1 MASTRQGSV
10 SPIQASIF
18 DPVEEQ
24 TQDDYH
30 TETEP
35 TTAPHS
41 GSGDEHEYYN
51 LKPPPPSVSHSNMEH
66 LAIRYFSVDHLDVIL
81 HDYQLSSRFRRF
93 LTQYKPYTIPALES
107 YIDSQKAVAAIE
119 YANSLADNLP
129 SQTGHASKAAVVV
142 DKSFQER
149 SQLVV
154 QELVDDALPA
164 YLTHRLVQTVTDSL
178 VKEITGNNSP
188 VMRDL
193 IPALAEV
200 YCITD
205 PSIPD
210 NPIVYASEAF
220 YDISGYQKDFVIGRN
235 CRFLQGPKTSSA
247 SVHRLI
253 EALRAGQE
261 VTETLLN
268 YRRNGTP
275 FMNLLM
281 IAPLY
286 DNKGT
291 VRYFVGAQIDVTN
304 LIDGGKGLDSFE
316 ILLAKDRI
324 EERYRGR
331 SMRKPTQ
338 VLGELGQMMND
349 EELDAVNIR
358 PRSQSRDTA
367 PTGSSRNLSF
377 TRPTRKVFG
386 MDDSLERG
394 LWPHPSLGPSGRLPG
409 VYQNYLLVRPYPSLR
424 ITFTSPALRIPGLL
438 QTKLMERLGGP
449 QDVRDGVLDSLTHST
464 PVTAKISWLS
474 TPAPT
479 GSPHRTTVEG
489 KPRWIHCTPLLGS
502 DEQVGVWMIVMVEQE
517 TVTGSLRR
525 PSEIINTFPSP
536 PPNVIGR
543 SSLDIP
549 VRGGEGARNPRF
561 KPETGKLYADYL
573 RREGKTPP
581 LNEGP
586 ASGPSRGSSTR
597 ETRTFQ
603 DF

>member
-1 MASTRQGSV
+1 MASTRQGSI

-18 DPVEEQ
+18 DSLEEEA
-24 TQDDYH
+24 QDDYH
-30 TETEP
+30 TEP

-41 GSGDEHEYYN
+41 GSGDEHEYYD

-66 LAIRYFSVDHLDVIL
+66 LSTRYFSVDHLNVIL
-81 HDYQLSSRFRRF
+81 RDYQLFSRFRRF
-93 LTQYKPYTIPALES
+93 LTQYKPYTLPALES
-107 YIDSQKAVAAIE
+107 YVDTQKAVAAIE
-119 YANSLADNLP
+119 YANSLANNHR
-129 SQTGHASKAAVVV
+129 STTGHTPKPAAVV
-142 DKSFQER
+142 DESFQER
-149 SQLVV
+149 SRLVV
-154 QELVDDALPA
+154 QALVDDALPA

-178 VKEITGNNSP
+178 VKEITGNNAP

-193 IPALAEV
+193 IPSLAEV

-205 PSIPD
+205 PSVSD

-220 YDISGYQKDFVIGRN
+220 YDISGYEKDFVIGRN

-253 EALRAGQE
+253 EALHAGQE
-261 VTETLLN
+261 ITETLLN
-268 YRRNGTP
+268 YRRNGIP

-281 IAPLY
+281 LAPLY

-304 LIDGGKGLDSFE
+304 LIEGGKGLDSFE
-316 ILLAKDRI
+316 KLLANDRT

-331 SMRKPTQ
+331 SMREPTQ

-367 PTGSSRNLSF
+367 PTASSRNLSLA
-377 TRPTRKVFG
+377 RPARKVFG
-386 MDDSLERG
+386 MDDALERG

-449 QDVRDGVLDSLTHST
+449 QDVRDGVLDSLTHGT

-474 TPAPT
+474 TPAPA
-479 GSPHRTTVEG
+479 GSPHRTTIEG

-517 TVTGSLRR
+517 MVTGSLRR

-543 SSLDIP
+543 SSLDVP
-549 VRGGEGARNPRF
+549 VRGGEGARSPRF
-561 KPETGKLYADYL
+561 KAETGKLYADYL
-573 RREGKTPP
+573 RREGKTTPQS
-581 LNEGP
+581 EGHIG
-586 ASGPSRGSSTR
+586 GPSRGSSAR